1 MTDEAGAGAP
11 VLAVVRDLFF
21 VARIRETARLTGT
34 PLAFARSPEDLAS
47 ALPGGA
53 RLILLD
59 LTGDFDY
66 ARIFEAL
73 DSAPARPPVLG
84 FTTHVLARQTQ
95 PWHGRCDRVVTK
107 ETLTQELPSLMQRGL
122 AA

>member
-1 MTDEAGAGAP
+1 MTDEPGAGAP

-21 VARIRETARLTGT
+21 VARIRETARLVGT

-53 RLILLD
+53 RFILLD

-107 ETLTQELPSLMQRGL
+107 ETLTQELPLLMQRGL

>member
-1 MTDEAGAGAP
+1 MTDESGAGAP

-21 VARIRETARLTGT
+21 VARIRETARLAGT
-34 PLAFARSPEDLAS
+34 PLAFARSPEDLAL
-47 ALPGGA
+47 ALPAGA
-53 RLILLD
+53 RFILLD
-59 LTGDFDY
+59 LTANFDY

-84 FTTHVLARQTQ
+84 FTTHVLAGQTQ

-107 ETLTQELPSLMQRGL
+107 ETLTLELPALMQGGI